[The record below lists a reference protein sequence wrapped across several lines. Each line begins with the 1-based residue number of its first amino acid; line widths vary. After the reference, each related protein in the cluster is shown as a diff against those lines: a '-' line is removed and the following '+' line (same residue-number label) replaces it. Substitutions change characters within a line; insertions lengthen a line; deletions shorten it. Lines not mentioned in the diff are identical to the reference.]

1 MATTMKAAVL
11 REHGGPEV
19 VRVEDVPRPEAG
31 PGQVLVRV
39 GACGVNRL
47 DLWVREGTVPVKVPL
62 PHISGSEVAG
72 EVAAVGA
79 GVAGRREGQRVAVA
93 PYLHCGQC
101 EYCLAGEET
110 TCLRGDILGLV
121 SQGGYA
127 EYVAVPANSVLP
139 LPDAV
144 SFVDAAATGL
154 AALTAYHLLLTKAR
168 VRPGEDVLV
177 LAAGSGVGSAAVQLA
192 KLSGARVI
200 AAAGSD
206 EKLAR
211 ARDLGADE
219 AINYNAEDLREAVR
233 RITNKRGVD
242 VVVEHVG
249 QATFPASVASLARN
263 GRLVTCGATTG
274 SEAKF
279 DLWSFFA
286 KQLRFIGGYGGTRGE
301 LATLLALAARGQF
314 RPVVHATYALDQ
326 VGAAQDALAS
336 RQTFG
341 KLVVTPA

>member
-1 MATTMKAAVL
+1 MATMRAAVL

-79 GVAGRREGQRVAVA
+79 GVAGLREGQRVAVA
-93 PYLHCGQC
+93 PYLHCDQC

-127 EYVAVPANSVLP
+127 EYVAVPANSILP
-139 LPDAV
+139 LPDEV

-154 AALTAYHLLLTKAR
+154 AALTAYHMLITKAR
-168 VRPGEDVLV
+168 VRAGEDVLV

-200 AAAGSD
+200 AAAGGA

-219 AINYNAEDLREAVR
+219 TIDYNAEDLREAVR
-233 RITNKRGVD
+233 RITKKRGVD

-279 DLWSFFA
+279 DLWTFFA
-286 KQLRFIGGYGGTRGE
+286 KQLQFIGGYGGTRGE
-301 LATLLALAARGQF
+301 LATLLTLTARGQF
-314 RPVVHATYALDQ
+314 RPVVDATYPLDR
-326 VGAAQDALAS
+326 VGAAQEALAS
-336 RQTFG
+336 RRTFG